1 MPGAPVTE
9 SGPMTAPLSLRALAL
24 PAALAL
30 AACAAPRAATVP
42 APPAPGL
49 SPGSIEMLAG
59 VLWVQTSA
67 EYRALSEQAYAAAEA
82 ALARALADSG
92 WTAALEQTGD
102 YAARPPA
109 VILDIDETAL
119 DNSPYQARLVLGNA
133 EFESDTWTA
142 WIDEAAA
149 PAVPG
154 AVEFARAAAARG
166 VAVFYVSNRDSIH
179 EPGTRRNLE
188 RVGFPLPATP
198 DVVLLRGE
206 RGWTSDKTGRRA
218 AVAAE
223 HRVLLVIG
231 DDVNDFANARLP
243 LAERDALV
251 RRHADRWGERWIVL
265 PNPMYGSWLGA
276 AIGPGE
282 DLSDADVL
290 TRKLQALDPE
300 GASGP

>member
-1 MPGAPVTE
+1 MPAAPVTE
-9 SGPMTAPLSLRALAL
+9 SGPMTAPLPLRALAL
-24 PAALAL
+24 PVALAL

-42 APPAPGL
+42 AAPPPGL
-49 SPGSIEMLAG
+49 SPASLEMLPS

-82 ALARALADSG
+82 ALERALADSS

-119 DNSPYQARLVLGNA
+119 DNSPYQARLVLEGTA
-133 EFESDTWTA
+133 FEPGTWTA

-154 AVEFARAAAARG
+154 AVEFARAAAGRG
-166 VAVFYVSNRDSIH
+166 VTVFYVSNRDSIH
-179 EPGTRRNLE
+179 EPGTRQNLE
-188 RVGFPLPATP
+188 RVGFPLPSAP

-206 RGWTSDKTGRRA
+206 RGWASDKAGRRA

-223 HRVLLVIG
+223 HRVLLLIG
-231 DDVNDFANARLP
+231 DDFNDFADARLP
-243 LAERDALV
+243 RAERDALV

-290 TRKLQALDPE
+290 SRKLEALDPD
-300 GASGP
+300 GAAGP